1 MYIIGKTLSY
11 MRDILSWAI
20 VIKSILTWFPNGVGS
35 LYNMLSVITEPIE
48 GPIRSIMY
56 KYTNG
61 PVDFSPMI
69 AIIVLTFLERFALM
83 IAYM

>member
-1 MYIIGKTLSY
+1 
-11 MRDILSWAI
+11 
-20 VIKSILTWFPNGVGS
+20 
-35 LYNMLSVITEPIE
+35 MLSVITEPIE
-48 GPIRSIMY
+48 GPIRTIMY

-69 AIIVLTFLERFALM
+69 AIIILMFLQRFALM

>member
-1 MYIIGKTLSY
+1 MC
-11 MRDILSWAI
+11 DILSWAI

-69 AIIVLTFLERFALM
+69 AIIALM
-83 IAYM
+83 LLKNVVLRVFI

>member
-11 MRDILSWAI
+11 ICDILYWAI
-20 VIKSILTWFPNGVGS
+20 VIKSILTWFPNRVGN
-35 LYNMLSVITEPIE
+35 LYNMLAVITEPIE

-69 AIIVLTFLERFALM
+69 AIIILMFLQRVALM

>member
-11 MRDILSWAI
+11 ICDILSWAI
-20 VIKSILTWFPNGVGS
+20 VIKSILTWFPNRVGN
-35 LYNMLSVITEPIE
+35 LYNMLAVITEPIE

-69 AIIVLTFLERFALM
+69 AIIILMFLQRVALM

>member
-1 MYIIGKTLSY
+1 MC
-11 MRDILSWAI
+11 DILSWAI

>member
-11 MRDILSWAI
+11 MCDILSWAI

-83 IAYM
+83 ITYM